1 MIFSKTEIEGVYVIE
16 LEPFQDERGFFSR
29 IFCEKEFGQ
38 AGLVSDFV
46 QVNHSTS
53 RYKGTIRG
61 LHFQLPP
68 HSEVKVL
75 RCVRGSL
82 YDVIVDIRKNSL
94 TFLEHFK
101 IELSESNHRMLYIPT
116 GFAHGFQTLSDNT
129 SLIYFHS
136 DFYHP
141 SAEKGLKYN
150 DPRLSI
156 EWPLPVSQISKK
168 DQEHNYLSQDY
179 QGIEI

>member
-1 MIFSKTEIEGVYVIE
+1 MIFKKTEIAGVYVIE

-29 IFCEKEFGQ
+29 IFCEKEFEQ

-46 QVNHSTS
+46 QINHSTS

-82 YDVIVDIRKNSL
+82 YDVIVDLRKNSL
-94 TFLEHFK
+94 TFLKHFR
-101 IELSESNHRMLYIPT
+101 IELSESNNRMLYIPT

-136 DFYHP
+136 DFYYP
-141 SAEKGLKYN
+141 SAEKGLKYD
-150 DPRLSI
+150 DPRLDI
-156 EWPLPVSQISKK
+156 EWPLPVSEISKK
-168 DQEHNYLSQDY
+168 DQGHKFLSQDY